1 MDSGWYTRS
10 GKALSPPGTGHR
22 LLIGE
27 SLLNCNACGYLVRDG
42 EAFCYK
48 CGKPLAGEEPESPT
62 QIERASGMVS
72 WQGGQV
78 AVGILLI
85 LYCVAPVWGIGMLM
99 GKLAG
104 RFEVALG
111 AWESSHLMGL
121 AILIVVWR
129 LGLRPQ
135 RLSLASLGL
144 VAPSTSLVLTG
155 LFALL
160 ALAGSLSF
168 TWVYANAVEYMGWQM
183 LVPPGL
189 PDGLVFPGV
198 AAVATYEALAVW
210 TPLTE
215 EIFFRGF
222 VFAGLTP
229 RLGIPRAIVVS
240 ALVFSSFHIFFS
252 IGVLVPIFVTGM
264 LLAWLYHRTG
274 SLWPGIAAHAGQNA
288 LAVSAVI
295 IGG

>member
-1 MDSGWYTRS
+1 MDLCWYTRS
-10 GKALSPPGTGHR
+10 GKALSPLGMGHR
-22 LLIGE
+22 LSIGE
-27 SLLNCNACGYLVRDG
+27 SLLNCNACGYLGRDG
-42 EAFCYK
+42 DAFCYS
-48 CGKPLAGEEPESPT
+48 CGKPLTGQESESPSLT
-62 QIERASGMVS
+62 EVAPGTVTWRS
-72 WQGGQV
+72 GQV
-78 AVGILLI
+78 AIGILLI
-85 LYCVAPVWGIGMLM
+85 LVCVLPVTGIAILM

-104 RFEVALG
+104 RFELALA
-111 AWESSHLMGL
+111 AWESSHLMGF

-129 LGLRPQ
+129 LGLRPR

-144 VAPSTSLVLTG
+144 VAPSPSLALTALFAVLVLV
-155 LFALL
+155 
-160 ALAGSLSF
+160 GSLSF
-168 TWVYANAVEYMGWQM
+168 TWVYANAVEYVGWEM
-183 LVPPGL
+183 LSPPDI
-189 PDGLVFPGV
+189 PDGLVFPGL
-198 AAVATYEALAVW
+198 AALATYEALAMW

-229 RLGIPRAIVVS
+229 RLGVPRAIIVS
-240 ALVFSSFHIFFS
+240 ALVFSAFHLS
-252 IGVLVPIFVTGM
+252 IGVLLPIFVTGM